1 MNRWSTELSGSMKAL
16 SAAAL
21 IGFATTAMAV
31 DADRLRNADKDPNNW
46 LMYHGSYKAWHYSDL
61 SQINRANVK
70 NLRVSWIHTPS
81 ASKRGVQ
88 SFPLA
93 VDGTLYYTSASGQVW
108 ALDGATGDVKWKYAA
123 KLDQERSEGT
133 FYNPYN
139 RGIAI
144 GYGNVYMGTTDGRM
158 IALDMNTGKVVWD
171 KMILTVEGGNKG
183 FTGAPVIVKDM
194 VVIGSNGGELSG
206 CCGPIFAVDAKTG
219 EVRWQF
225 DTIGGDERSRSSWGN
240 DSWKTGGGGGWMT
253 GTYDEA
259 TNSVWWGTANPAPDY
274 DWAGEKWKTEG
285 ARPGDNLYSSSV
297 VVLNA
302 DTGELKS
309 WFQEMPH
316 DAWDFDSA
324 VGEFMS
330 IERGGKRYML
340 HPNKGGIIFVYN
352 ADPSNAPLKVENAY
366 MLGKTYNYIKG
377 VDAKT
382 GQLIGRRELP
392 EGKHTNVCPAIDG
405 AISWNT
411 GAYNPNT
418 GLLYKVGQEW
428 CFDIE
433 VVKADPPPAFSGQA
447 YFGASWTSVHPDG
460 RKAFGH
466 VSARDP
472 LTGKIKWEKEYKY
485 PPLASL
491 LATKGNI
498 VFVPGADGRFDALD
512 AQTGATLWQH
522 NNGIGHHGGVISY
535 TAKGK
540 QYVAVVTG
548 WGSHVSGNYCPL
560 FGEPFCSMPT
570 DAGQLLVF
578 SLP

>member
-1 MNRWSTELSGSMKAL
+1 MKRWSTRLTGAAMAL
-16 SAAAL
+16 SA
-21 IGFATTAMAV
+21 TAMIGISMQAGAV
-31 DADRLRNADKDPNNW
+31 EWDRLKNADKDPNNW
-46 LMYHGSYKAWHYSDL
+46 LMYHGSFNAHHYSDL
-61 SQINRANVK
+61 SQINAQNVK
-70 NLRVSWIHTPS
+70 NLQVAWIHTPG

-93 VDGTLYYTSASGQVW
+93 VDGVLYYASASGQVW
-108 ALDGATGDVKWKYAA
+108 ALDGATGEMIWKYQA
-123 KLDQERSEGT
+123 KLDQDRSEGT
-133 FYNPYN
+133 FYNPYT
-139 RGIAI
+139 RGLAV
-144 GYGNVYMGTTDGRM
+144 GYGNVYIGTTDGRM
-158 IALDMNTGKVVWD
+158 IAIDMKSGKVVWD
-171 KMILTVEGGNKG
+171 KTILTVEGGNKG
-183 FTGAPVIVKDM
+183 FTGAPLVVKDM

-225 DTIGGDERSRSSWGN
+225 DTIGGDARSKASWGN

-253 GTYDEA
+253 GNFDEN
-259 TNSVWWGTANPAPDY
+259 TNSIWWGTANPAPDY
-274 DWAGEKWKTEG
+274 DWAGEQWKTAG
-285 ARPGDNLYSSSV
+285 SRPGDNLYSSSV

-324 VGEFMS
+324 VGEFMM
-330 IERGGKRYML
+330 IERGGKRYMV

-352 ADPSNAPLKVENAY
+352 PDPANAPLKVENAY
-366 MLGKTYNYIKG
+366 MVGKTFNYIKG
-377 VDAKT
+377 VDSKT
-382 GQLIGRRELP
+382 GQLQGRRELP

-405 AISWNT
+405 NISWNA
-411 GAYNPNT
+411 GSYNPNT
-418 GLLYKVGQEW
+418 GLLYKVVQEW
-428 CFDIE
+428 CFDID
-433 VVKADPPPAFSGQA
+433 VVKADPPPAFSGQT
-447 YFGASWTSVHPDG
+447 YFGASWTSTHPQG

-472 LTGKIKWEKEYKY
+472 LSGKIKWEKEYKY

-491 LATKGNI
+491 LSTKGN
-498 VFVPGADGRFDALD
+498 VLFVPGADGIIEALD
-512 AQTGATLWQH
+512 TRSGATLWRH
-522 NNGIGHHGGVISY
+522 NDGIGHHGGVITY

-540 QYVAVVTG
+540 QFVAVATG

-570 DAGQLLVF
+570 DNGQLLVF
-578 SLP
+578 ALP